1 MTESGLCSAM
11 PETDII
17 GLKETLQ
24 SQQNLLQKLYN
35 ELDEEREASA
45 TSASEAL
52 SMILRLQGEKAVV
65 QMEANQYKRLAEEK
79 MSHAEN
85 SLYVFEDL
93 IYQKEMEIS
102 SLEFQVQA
110 YRCRLLSM
118 GCNDLG
124 DYECKFP
131 ENLVLQRSDS
141 CKVETGANSN
151 LRRLQSLPPIQ
162 LKEYY
167 QKKSNLEKERSVIP
181 MSDWSPRIGKQNT
194 DQNVKVQN
202 LDLEK
207 NSGSPIVGTSD
218 SYWEQIKKLD
228 DRVKDISG
236 DKVSGREN
244 SFNLK
249 GKYSPRSLLPQVSI
263 EKQNTDQNVKVQ
275 NLDLEKNSGSPIV
288 GTSDSYWEQ
297 IKKLDDRVK
306 DISGDKVSGRENSF
320 NLKEKYSP
328 RSLLPQVSIEK
339 FHGTNKGESL
349 TNFEKIKLHENIQ
362 EREAI
367 GNSSCTSSVQ
377 DIFEVPQCTENHNAY
392 KIQKKEQSKLVLEGE
407 NRPGKPDLVPEDS
420 SRLHITDATD
430 KIKKMLPFANHDNKI
445 SKARDGLSDDCN
457 AALVQPTIGAVES
470 QAMLQLLCHR
480 IERLEGDRNYIRQEI
495 TEEGEGQLKLLKEI
509 QDQLNVIQTE
519 LRSLRTKKSPPQ
531 DDQPLHFLSE
541 VWLSFSVFPF
551 FFFFCSYNNCQVP
564 AEFLFSSCLCSS

>member
-249 GKYSPRSLLPQVSI
+249 
-263 EKQNTDQNVKVQ
+263 
-275 NLDLEKNSGSPIV
+275 
-288 GTSDSYWEQ
+288 
-297 IKKLDDRVK
+297 
-306 DISGDKVSGRENSF
+306 
-320 NLKEKYSP
+320 EKYSP

-339 FHGTNKGESL
+339 FHGTNKGESF
-349 TNFEKIKLHENIQ
+349 TNFEKIKLRENIQ

-377 DIFEVPQCTENHNAY
+377 DIFEVPQSTENHNAY

-430 KIKKMLPFANHDNKI
+430 KIKKMLPFANYDNKI

-519 LRSLRTKKSPPQ
+519 LRSLRTKKSLPQ

-551 FFFFCSYNNCQVP
+551 FFFFAHITIAKCLLNFCFLP
-564 AEFLFSSCLCSS
+564 ACVHPELKV